1 MEAQEKLESVPK
13 TWPKAFG
20 LFKYSKAA
28 IGFNVWTIVILIVL
42 SVLVNMVISSLFTT
56 TVDNADLYRSLNV
69 PVEAGMST
77 EVQQTSPLG
86 NLLSFVA
93 SIIISVAMYK
103 TMFAGI
109 ARVKMSA
116 LESFKAIDPMV
127 ALRLVG
133 LNILVSIILFVSF
146 IAFIVP
152 FFFVLPRLMM
162 ASLYVIDGGMGVM
175 EAIKASWN
183 DSKGNVGKV
192 YGIIGANIVFALI
205 AVTIIGIP
213 VAIFLLVAY
222 SAAYPLLYK
231 YITSQKTQP
240 SVAQA

>member
-1 MEAQEKLESVPK
+1 MEAQSKLESVPT

-28 IGFNVWTIVILIVL
+28 IGYNVWTIVILIVL
-42 SVLVNMVISSLFTT
+42 SVLVNMIISSLFTT
-56 TVDNADLYRSLNV
+56 TVDNADLYKSLNV
-69 PVEAGMST
+69 PVQAGMST
-77 EVQQTSPLG
+77 EVQQTSLLG
-86 NLLSFVA
+86 NILSFAVG
-93 SIIISVAMYK
+93 IVLSVAIYK

-109 ARVKMSA
+109 ARAKMSA

-127 ALRLVG
+127 ALKLAG

-152 FFFVLPRLMM
+152 FFFVLPRLMLS
-162 ASLYVIDGGMGVM
+162 SLYVIDGMGVM
-175 EAIKASWN
+175 EALKASWN

-192 YGIIGANIVFALI
+192 YGIIGANIVFVLI
-205 AVTIIGIP
+205 AFTIIGIP
-213 VAIFLLVAY
+213 VTIYLVIAY

-231 YITSQKTQP
+231 YITGQKKQP
-240 SVAQA
+240 SVDQA